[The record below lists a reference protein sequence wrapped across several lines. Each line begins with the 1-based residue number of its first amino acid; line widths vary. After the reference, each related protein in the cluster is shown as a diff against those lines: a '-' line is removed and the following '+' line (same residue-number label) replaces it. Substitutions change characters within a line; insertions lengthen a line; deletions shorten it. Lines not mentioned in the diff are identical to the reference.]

1 MLVLSRKQGEGIRI
15 GGSVVVRIVRTGKG
29 SVRIGVEAPAE
40 IEIARDELPLVVP
53 VVGDAVVELEELDR
67 AEL

>member
-1 MLVLSRKQGEGIRI
+1 MLVLTRKQGEGIRI

-40 IEIARDELPLVVP
+40 IEIARDELPLAVP
-53 VVGDAVVELEELDR
+53 VVGDAVVELEESDR